1 VSSARKTAAIL
12 IAGFMLGGC
21 FAGTLS
27 SDEGTP
33 TPASETSSQT
43 GQGTVPS
50 DTPTVPPSEGTRTPG
65 APTVTGPLS
74 DLPVCRETPTVELGT
89 TGLAIVAEWDGDED
103 VYLIRWD
110 GSNLRQ
116 FTNNPGRDTDPVWS
130 KDGQQLAFVI
140 DAREAPRVYIS
151 TADGSEGRVVAPDLE
166 VTTAHAELSPT
177 GDLVAFR
184 NLEDLYVVNTLTGE
198 ETLLTPGTDINPS
211 NPRFSPAGTMLVF
224 KADAPSG
231 NDGLFVVNVDGTGLR
246 ELKTALEDMNGPS
259 WHPTG
264 DEILFEGRIPSEGVG
279 LYVASLDGTIEKLP
293 IVPIYGPA
301 GAAWSPD
308 GSMIGYIVHFSV
320 LGSSSEIVQK
330 NSLHVA
336 TADGNV
342 DLELVKP
349 PDEPDGGL
357 RIHEIAW
364 APDGR
369 HIAYTTVSEGRTDIF
384 VLDAC
389 SGVSSLVVE
398 DVDFYSTLSWR
409 PLP

>member
-1 VSSARKTAAIL
+1 
-12 IAGFMLGGC
+12 
-21 FAGTLS
+21 
-27 SDEGTP
+27 
-33 TPASETSSQT
+33 
-43 GQGTVPS
+43 
-50 DTPTVPPSEGTRTPG
+50 
-65 APTVTGPLS
+65 
-74 DLPVCRETPTVELGT
+74 LGT
-89 TGLAIVAEWDGDED
+89 IELAIVADWDGDED
-103 VYLIRWD
+103 VYLIRGD
-110 GSNLRQ
+110 GSDLSQ
-116 FTNNPGRDTDPVWS
+116 FTNNPGEDVNPTWS
-130 KDGQQLAFVI
+130 KDGQQLALVI
-140 DAREAPRVYIS
+140 DALTDPRLYIS
-151 TADGSEGRVVAPDLE
+151 AADGSEGRVVAPDLE
-166 VTTAHAELSPT
+166 VTTLHVELSPT

-211 NPRFSPAGTMLVF
+211 NPRFSPAGTTLVF

-231 NDGLFVVNVDGTGLR
+231 NDGLFVVNVDGSGLR
-246 ELKTALEDMNGPS
+246 ELKTALEDMNAPS

-320 LGSSSEIVQK
+320 LGSSGEIVQK

-342 DLELVKP
+342 DVELVKP

-369 HIAYTTVSEGRTDIF
+369 HIAYTTVSEGRTDLF
-384 VLDAC
+384 VLDIC
-389 SGVSSLVVE
+389 NGTSSLVVQG
-398 DVDFYSTLSWR
+398 VDFFSTPSWR
-409 PLP
+409 PTP